1 LFRGVVTGLVTL
13 GPGKNAQE
21 CWITVRDPLTEC
33 ESAYEDRYSGDN
45 GIEKIE
51 SANCTNA
58 NEVKQ
63 GAFDTQVSE
72 GLMQALEDSVCPSCL
87 RLHVCHTP
95 LSVLAVMGG

>member
-1 LFRGVVTGLVTL
+1 LAER
-13 GPGKNAQE
+13 
-21 CWITVRDPLTEC
+21 
-33 ESAYEDRYSGDN
+33 ESTYEDSYSSDN
-45 GIEKIE
+45 GVEEIE
-51 SANCTNA
+51 SSDSTNA

-72 GLMQALEDSVCPSCL
+72 GLMQALEYSVCPSCL